1 MRNKLIISFFCV
13 LLAVCALAGLF
24 IPDKYYSERE
34 KRTLAQKPAFTAAD
48 FFSGKFGGKLETYLA
63 DQVPL
68 RDKWITLKTYL
79 ELGIGKYESGGV
91 YICKDNYLMDK
102 FTSYSQKQLAANAEA
117 LAELQ
122 KKLADNGISVSTML
136 VPVAAQVL
144 SDKLSAYAPV
154 ADYAAILKVL
164 SDAGVNVTDI
174 MSILAAHSDE
184 AIYYRTDHHWTS
196 LGAYYAYCTWRGIE
210 PAADEWTKEAL
221 CNNFRGTTWNKV
233 PLPSDPAEEITAW
246 YKHANRRVSYNN
258 GEYETDSIYEH
269 KYLNGSDQY
278 AAFLNSNQAQTVIQ
292 GSGKEGKLLLIKDSY
307 GNTFA
312 QFPVEDYAEVHV
324 IDLRFF
330 RDDIAEYAKAND
342 ITDTLALY
350 GVQSFLRTTIYTDV
364 TLTTLLTITIITTR

>member
-34 KRTLAQKPAFTAAD
+34 KRTLAQIPKFSIAD
-48 FFSGKFGGKLETYLA
+48 FFSGKFGDKLETYLA

-79 ELGIGKYESGGV
+79 ELGIGKHESGGV

-117 LAELQ
+117 PAELQ
-122 KKLADNGISVSTML
+122 KKLAEEGISVSTML

-144 SDKLSAYAPV
+144 SDKLPAYAPV

-196 LGAYYAYCTWRGIE
+196 LGTCYAYCTWRGIE

-233 PLPSDPAEEITAW
+233 PLPTVPAEEITAW
-246 YKHANRRVSYNN
+246 YKHMNRRVSYNN
-258 GEYETDSIYEH
+258 GEYETDRE
-269 KYLNGSDQY
+269 
-278 AAFLNSNQAQTVIQ
+278 
-292 GSGKEGKLLLIKDSY
+292 EGKLLLIKDSY

-330 RDDIAEYAKAND
+330 RDDIVEYAKANG
-342 ITDTLALY
+342 ITDALILY
-350 GVQSFLRTTIYTDV
+350 GVQNFVKNTKLS
-364 TLTTLLTITIITTR
+364 

>member
-1 MRNKLIISFFCV
+1 M
-13 LLAVCALAGLF
+13 
-24 IPDKYYSERE
+24 
-34 KRTLAQKPAFTAAD
+34 
-48 FFSGKFGGKLETYLA
+48 
-63 DQVPL
+63 
-68 RDKWITLKTYL
+68 
-79 ELGIGKYESGGV
+79 
-91 YICKDNYLMDK
+91 
-102 FTSYSQKQLAANAEA
+102 
-117 LAELQ
+117 
-122 KKLADNGISVSTML
+122 STML

-144 SDKLSAYAPV
+144 SDKLPAYVPV

-246 YKHANRRVSYNN
+246 YNHTNRRVSYNN
-258 GEYETDSIYEH
+258 GEYETDSIYER
-269 KYLNGSDQY
+269 KYLDGSDQY

-292 GSGKEGKLLLIKDSY
+292 GSGEEGKLMLIKDSY

-312 QFPVEDYAEVHV
+312 QFLVEDYAEVHV

-330 RDDIAEYAKAND
+330 RDDIAEYAKTNG
-342 ITDTLALY
+342 ITDTLVLY
-350 GVQSFLRTTIYTDV
+350 GVQNFVKDTNSS
-364 TLTTLLTITIITTR
+364 

>member
-1 MRNKLIISFFCV
+1 MRNKLIVSFFCV

-48 FFSGKFGGKLETYLA
+48 FFSGKFGDKLETYLA

-79 ELGIGKYESGGV
+79 ELGIGKHESGGV
-91 YICKDNYLMDK
+91 YICKDKYLMDK
-102 FTSYSQKQLAANAEA
+102 FTSYSKKQLTANAEA
-117 LAELQ
+117 LAKLQ
-122 KKLADNGISVSTML
+122 KKLAAEGISMSTML

-144 SDKLSAYAPV
+144 SDKLPAYAPV
-154 ADYAAILKVL
+154 ADYASILNVL
-164 SDAGVNVTDI
+164 NDAGVSVTDI
-174 MSILAAHSDE
+174 ISILAAHSDE

-196 LGAYYAYCTWRGIE
+196 LGAYYAYCAWRGIE
-210 PAADEWTKEAL
+210 PAADEWTQEVL

-233 PLPSDPAEEITAW
+233 PLSSVPAEEITAW
-246 YKHANRRVSYNN
+246 YKHAKRRVSYNN
-258 GEYETDSIYEH
+258 GEYETDSIYER
-269 KYLNGSDQY
+269 KYLGGSDQY

-292 GSGKEGKLLLIKDSY
+292 GGGEEGKLLLIKDSY
-307 GNTFA
+307 GNTFS

-330 RDDIAEYAKAND
+330 RDDIAEYAKANG
-342 ITDTLALY
+342 ITDALVLY
-350 GVQSFLRTTIYTDV
+350 GVQSFIKDTNLS
-364 TLTTLLTITIITTR
+364 

>member
-63 DQVPL
+63 DQVSL

-79 ELGIGKYESGGV
+79 ELGIGKHESGGV
-91 YICKDNYLMDK
+91 YIYKDNYLIDK
-102 FTSYSQKQLAANAEA
+102 FPSYSQKQLAANAEA

-122 KKLADNGISVSTML
+122 KKLAEEGISVSTML

-144 SDKLSAYAPV
+144 SDKLPACAPV
-154 ADYAAILKVL
+154 ADYASILNL
-164 SDAGVNVTDI
+164 LNDAGVSVTNI
-174 MSILAAHSDE
+174 ISILAAHSNE

-196 LGAYYAYCTWRGIE
+196 LGAYYAYCTWRGID

-221 CNNFRGTTWNKV
+221 CNNFHGTTWNKV

-258 GEYETDSIYEH
+258 GEYETDSIYER

-292 GSGKEGKLLLIKDSY
+292 GSGEEGKLLLIKDSY

-330 RDDIAEYAKAND
+330 RDDIVEYAKANG
-342 ITDTLALY
+342 ITDTLVLY
-350 GVQSFLRTTIYTDV
+350 GVQNFVKDTNLS
-364 TLTTLLTITIITTR
+364 

>member
-48 FFSGKFGGKLETYLA
+48 FFSGKFGDKLETYLV

-79 ELGIGKYESGGV
+79 ELGIGKRESGGV
-91 YICKDNYLMDK
+91 YICNDNYLMDK

-122 KKLADNGISVSTML
+122 KELADKGISVSTML

-144 SDKLSAYAPV
+144 SDKLPAYAPV
-154 ADYAAILKVL
+154 ADYASILKVL
-164 SDAGVNVTDI
+164 NDAGVSVTDI
-174 MSILAAHSDE
+174 ISILAAHSNE

-196 LGAYYAYCTWRGIE
+196 LGAYYAYCAWRGIE

-233 PLPSDPAEEITAW
+233 PLPTVPAEEITAW
-246 YKHANRRVSYNN
+246 YKHMNRRVSYNN
-258 GEYETDSIYEH
+258 GEYE
-269 KYLNGSDQY
+269 SDREE
-278 AAFLNSNQAQTVIQ
+278 V
-292 GSGKEGKLLLIKDSY
+292 KLLLIRDSY
-307 GNTFA
+307 GNTFV
-312 QFPVEDYAEVHV
+312 QFPVGDYAEVHV

-330 RDDIAEYAKAND
+330 RDDMAEYAKANG
-342 ITDTLALY
+342 ITDAFILY
-350 GVQSFLRTTIYTDV
+350 GAQNFVKDTNLS
-364 TLTTLLTITIITTR
+364 